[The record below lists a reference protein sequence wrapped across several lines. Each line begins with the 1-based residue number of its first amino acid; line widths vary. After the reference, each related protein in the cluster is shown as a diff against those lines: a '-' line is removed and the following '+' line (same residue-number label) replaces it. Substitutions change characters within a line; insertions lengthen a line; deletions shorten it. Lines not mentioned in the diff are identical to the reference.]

1 MNRVWWG
8 ITNGTPLNDEAQAF
22 LNYTLSPAAQ
32 EIIARTVGISPS
44 IPREMTDLT
53 DEEWYLVTTDDTP
66 IVPQYDMYVQMGDW
80 INDRWTETIT
90 GF

>member
-1 MNRVWWG
+1 
-8 ITNGTPLNDEAQAF
+8 
-22 LNYTLSPAAQ
+22 
-32 EIIARTVGISPS
+32 
-44 IPREMTDLT
+44 MTDLT
-53 DEEWYLVTTDDTP
+53 DEEWYMVTTDDTP